1 MIAFKYRFHGHG
13 SLAYLYK
20 NGQIARTKNLTFK
33 YILNKKRQLPRIAIV
48 VSKKVAKRAVDR
60 NRIRRRIYEIIR
72 LELDNFTASF
82 DLVIIVHSIEIR
94 DIGHLELKNKIL
106 TSLIQAGVI
115 KV

>member
-33 YILNKKRQLPRIAIV
+33 YILNKKRQFPRVAIV

-72 LELDNFTASF
+72 LELDNFSASY
-82 DLVIIVHSIEIR
+82 DLVIIVHSIEVR
-94 DIGHLELKNKIL
+94 DMDYQELKNKIL
-106 TSLIQAGVI
+106 ASLTQSGVI
-115 KV
+115 KL